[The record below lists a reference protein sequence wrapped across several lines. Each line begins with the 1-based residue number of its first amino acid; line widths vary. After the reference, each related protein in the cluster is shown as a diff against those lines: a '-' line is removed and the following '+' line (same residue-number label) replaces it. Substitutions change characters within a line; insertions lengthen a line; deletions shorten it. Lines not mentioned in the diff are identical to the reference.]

1 MQIRY
6 AYYILLGFQHRS
18 HQGKKNMK
26 IALKTQASKQQI
38 DPKTRNDSSQMLH
51 NELHK
56 NKIFLKKKVR
66 KHQK

>member
-1 MQIRY
+1 MQIHY

-38 DPKTRNDSSQMLH
+38 DPQN
-51 NELHK
+51 
-56 NKIFLKKKVR
+56 
-66 KHQK
+66 